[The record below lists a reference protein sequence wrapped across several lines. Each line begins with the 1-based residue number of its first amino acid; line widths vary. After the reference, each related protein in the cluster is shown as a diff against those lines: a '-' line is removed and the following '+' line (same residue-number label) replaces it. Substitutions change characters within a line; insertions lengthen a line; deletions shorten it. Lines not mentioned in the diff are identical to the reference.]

1 MVTIETCQGNAEIRG
16 LQDVKAAIRRG
27 FECACGSCAFC
38 RIVMHILKWECRSHD
53 MALGLHSSP
62 ASPQLLSE
70 AEPIVEYPS
79 KSSHS

>member
-53 MALGLHSSP
+53 MAFGLHSSP
-62 ASPQLLSE
+62 ASPQLSE